1 MDKLKILITG
11 GNGYIGKSLYNAFD
25 NTYNVTNI
33 TRKDFDLTSYEDMNK
48 FFHEKYFDI
57 VIHTAVAGGSRL
69 KEDSYEDMDINLT
82 MYYNLLQHRS
92 HYGKLIHFGSG
103 AENNVPDSPYG
114 LSKRVISKSISNID
128 NFYDIRIY
136 AVFDENEL
144 DTRFIKSNILR
155 YINNENL
162 IVHENKEMDFFYMKD
177 LIKIVDHCIQTDHP
191 YRSTIHCTY
200 TTSYRLRSIA
210 EMINNL
216 DTHRVRIEV
225 EYDNGKPYIGS
236 FNDLVLPYDGLEFGI
251 KEVYNKINTR
261 II

>member
-11 GNGYIGKSLYNAFD
+11 GNGYIGKSLCNEFNDIYD
-25 NTYNVTNI
+25 VTNI

-48 FFHEKYFDI
+48 FFQKKYFDI

-82 MYYNLLQHRS
+82 MYYNLVQHRL
-92 HYGKLIHFGSG
+92 HFGKLIHFGSG
-103 AENNVPDSPYG
+103 AEDNTPESPYG

-177 LIKIVDHCIQTDHP
+177 LIKIVDHCIQTNQT

-200 TTSYRLRSIA
+200 SSSFRLYYIA
-210 EMINNL
+210 TIINNL
-216 DTHRVRIEV
+216 DTHRVGIEV
-225 EYDNGKPYIGS
+225 ERDNGNPYTGSYSYLDLSYIG
-236 FNDLVLPYDGLEFGI
+236 LEQGI
-251 KEVYNKINTR
+251 KETYNKLKK
-261 II
+261 

>member
-1 MDKLKILITG
+1 MNILITG
-11 GNGYIGKSLYNAFD
+11 GNGYIGKSLYNTFKD
-25 NTYNVTNI
+25 IYNVTMV
-33 TRKDFDLTSYEDMNK
+33 TRNDFDLTSYEAMNE
-48 FFHEKYFDI
+48 FFQEKYFD
-57 VIHTAVAGGSRL
+57 VILHTAVKGGSRL

-82 MYYNLLQHRS
+82 MYYNLLQHKS

-103 AENNVPDSPYG
+103 AEIYTSESPYG

-155 YINNENL
+155 YINHQPME
-162 IVHENKEMDFFYMKD
+162 IYENKEMDFFYMND
-177 LIKIVDHCIQTDHP
+177 LIKIVDHCIQTNDP
-191 YRSTIHCTY
+191 YKSAIHCTY
-200 TTSYRLRSIA
+200 TDVFRLRHIA

-225 EYDNGKPYIGS
+225 ELDNGKPYTGA
-236 FNDLVLPYDGLEFGI
+236 FNDLVLPYDGLAFGI
-251 KEVYNKINTR
+251 KETYNKIKETYATN
-261 II
+261 